1 MGNFGVGTGSS
12 DVLESQQDECLN
24 QNSRDNSRCFVLPA
38 ALWSLVLSSLFPQI
52 LH

>member
-24 QNSRDNSRCFVLPA
+24 QNSRDNSRCFVLPN
-38 ALWSLVLSSLFPQI
+38 
-52 LH
+52 